1 MTASLETRSLG
12 EDTNLS
18 PNGRL
23 LVVDDEPAV
32 LKLVKTML
40 GRAQYDVTICGSA
53 IEGLRLMDD
62 NPFDCVIT
70 DAIMPVMTGYELVKA
85 IRRHPVHAAVPVLML
100 TRKRHRQD
108 VKKAVEVGVTDYV
121 LKPIDEHLLLD
132 KVELCLKKGTGTKHT
147 FELSIAGEQSLA
159 ELKIDCRIITI
170 SETEMTMRLPFPVAE
185 LGTTTIASKLFDE
198 IGIQMPYLSLVCCDR
213 GPAIDDFR
221 GFDYEARFAFV
232 GVREAD
238 LMKIRAWLQKEAIR
252 RRK

>member
-1 MTASLETRSLG
+1 MTPSLEARPLG
-12 EDTNLS
+12 EGADLF

-32 LKLVKTML
+32 LKLVKAML
-40 GRAQYDVTICGSA
+40 GRAQYQVTICGSA
-53 IEGLRLMDD
+53 LEGLRLMDD

-85 IRRHPVHAAVPVLML
+85 IRRHPVHATVPVLML

-132 KVELCLKKGTGTKHT
+132 KVELCLKKGTGKKHI
-147 FELSIAGEQSLA
+147 FEFSVSGDQANA
-159 ELKIDCRIITI
+159 EMRLECRVITI
-170 SETEMTMRLPFPVAE
+170 SETEMTLRLPISITE
-185 LGTTTIASKLFDE
+185 IGSTTFHSKLFDE
-198 IGIQMPYLSLVCCDR
+198 IGIQVPYLSLVRCEQ
-213 GPAIDDFR
+213 GPALADLK
-221 GFDYEARFAFV
+221 GFDYEASFSFV
-232 GVREAD
+232 GVRESD